1 MMDGMFFWC
10 PMEWVGYFRFQV
22 ELDEGPRRLFFS
34 FARDSSARRRP
45 CSCWAG
51 VRAGAAGNGGGALG
65 RRSQRDATD
74 LEVFLEAVWLEKIG
88 EFESAHVTALGA
100 DFALKIGND
109 SAQVCQGVTGAQ
121 EFIPHALTVKGQT
134 QCLAGQLAVE
144 LMGLLDRQSQ
154 RQNWGGRGHGFKRG
168 FVWRWV

>member
-1 MMDGMFFWC
+1 M
-10 PMEWVGYFRFQV
+10 
-22 ELDEGPRRLFFS
+22 
-34 FARDSSARRRP
+34 
-45 CSCWAG
+45 
-51 VRAGAAGNGGGALG
+51 G

-121 EFIPHALTVKGQT
+121 EFIPHALTVKG
-134 QCLAGQLAVE
+134 
-144 LMGLLDRQSQ
+144 
-154 RQNWGGRGHGFKRG
+154 
-168 FVWRWV
+168 